1 MSHFCDP
8 THRIDRDVISPICQR
23 SLLDRFRIDCVYREF
38 TLGDYFQGMLF
49 VSIFIVAFPRE
60 APSHSHRGTI
70 FLPTRDN
77 LADRAPTG
85 RQTDRQK
92 RIRTNARGGTQED
105 AHGKIAGKFSKRE
118 VSALFARTA
127 FSALV
132 RRWAERA
139 RGRGGGSEG
148 GSYARVLYVHTCT
161 FCILSGSKSERTLE
175 REPVPERPL
184 VRERSIS
191 YLRIKG
197 GRFVQFILNHGTV
210 TGCQ

>member
-139 RGRGGGSEG
+139 RGRGGG
-148 GSYARVLYVHTCT
+148 
-161 FCILSGSKSERTLE
+161 
-175 REPVPERPL
+175 
-184 VRERSIS
+184 VREGHMRGYYTYTRVRSAS
-191 YLRIKG
+191 CREARANAPSSASLCPKG
-197 GRFVQFILNHGTV
+197 HSSASGVFHIYVSKVGAL
-210 TGCQ
+210 CSLY